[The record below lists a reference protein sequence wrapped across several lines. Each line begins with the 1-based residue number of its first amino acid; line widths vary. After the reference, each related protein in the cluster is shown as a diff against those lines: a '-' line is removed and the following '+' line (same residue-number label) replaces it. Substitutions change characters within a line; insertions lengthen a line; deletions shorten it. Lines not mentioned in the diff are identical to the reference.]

1 VARSNVPSELEEEA
15 AMADRAE
22 VLVVANQTAGSPELL
37 QALKERAEEGPVKF
51 HLLVPATA
59 HGLAWATDMHSG
71 GSEAEGH
78 VRATVE
84 QLRAAGLEVDEGKVG
99 DPDPVAAVEDA
110 VNFKDFDEIIVSTLP
125 KHVSK
130 WLRLDLP
137 HRVEHATGKP
147 VTHVVASAAKVE
159 A

>member
-1 VARSNVPSELEEEA
+1 
-15 AMADRAE
+15 MADRAE
-22 VLVVANQTAGSPELL
+22 VLVVANRTAGSPELL
-37 QALKERAEEGPVKF
+37 QALKDRAVEGPVKF
-51 HLLVPATA
+51 HLLVPATP
-59 HGLAWATDMHSG
+59 HGVRWAADMHSG

-78 VRATVE
+78 VRACVE
-84 QLRAAGLEVDEGKVG
+84 QLRAEGLEVDEGKVG

-147 VTHVVASAAKVE
+147 VTHVVASEAKVN